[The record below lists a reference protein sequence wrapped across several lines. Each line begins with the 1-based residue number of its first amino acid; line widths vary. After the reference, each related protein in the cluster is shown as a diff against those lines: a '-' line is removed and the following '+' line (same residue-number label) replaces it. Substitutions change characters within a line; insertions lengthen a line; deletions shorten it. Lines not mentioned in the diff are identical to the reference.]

1 MKTTVKILFLLALN
15 IKAMAQTDAYP
26 TRKWTLEPA
35 IGMRLSAAFGLVDIQ
50 VSCLSQYAIN
60 RRLSVASHTAFSFD
74 LNTFKAFK
82 NIDPKYSFTTFQ
94 KFGIGTALY
103 TKRTS
108 HSFFLL
114 AGGKYFTYSGSIK
127 NPKLEDRV
135 QSKFNT
141 FSFDKG
147 LMYNLKIGRG
157 SSYFSGRIYAPVFDG
172 KWIALENAAA
182 ELGAGFHLKGKQP

>member
-1 MKTTVKILFLLALN
+1 MKITVKILFLLALN
-15 IKAMAQTDAYP
+15 IKTMAQTDPYP

-35 IGMRLSAAFGLVDIQ
+35 LGMRLSAAFGLVDIQ
-50 VSCLSQYAIN
+50 VSCLTQYTIN
-60 RRLSVASHTAFSFD
+60 RRFSAASHTAFSFD

-82 NIDPKYSFTTFQ
+82 NIDPKHSFTVFQ
-94 KFGIGTALY
+94 KFGVGTTLY

-127 NPKLEDRV
+127 NPKLEDNV

-147 LMYNLKIGRG
+147 LMYNLKIGKGNR
-157 SSYFSGRIYAPVFDG
+157 YFSGRIYAPVFDG
-172 KWIALENAAA
+172 KWVAIENAAV
-182 ELGAGFHLKGKQP
+182 ELGAGFQLK

>member
-1 MKTTVKILFLLALN
+1 MKKIVKILFFLALT
-15 IKAMAQTDAYP
+15 IQAMAQTDPYP

-35 IGMRLSAAFGLVDIQ
+35 VGMRVSAAFGLVDIQ
-50 VSCLSQYAIN
+50 VSCLTQYTIN

-82 NIDPKYSFTTFQ
+82 NIDQKYSVTVFQ
-94 KFGIGTALY
+94 KFGIGTTLY

-108 HSFFLL
+108 HSFFLM

-127 NPKLEDRV
+127 NPRLEDNV

-157 SSYFSGRIYAPVFDG
+157 SPYFSGRIYAPIFDG
-172 KWIALENAAA
+172 KWIAIENAAV
-182 ELGAGFHLKGKQP
+182 ELGVGFQLK